1 MLNLSRRSFLSVGG
15 FGILSMPQILYAQNQ
30 TGTSHKAVIN
40 IFLGGG
46 PPHQDMWDIKTE
58 APSEIKGP
66 FKPISTSVAGI
77 QIGECFPQIASM
89 FDKFT
94 AIRSIVGSDGGHD
107 GHQCVTGWSRKD
119 MVSGTTYP
127 SIGAC
132 ASKILGPVD
141 LSVPVAIG
149 LAEPTS
155 HKPWS
160 EAGGAGYL
168 GETHKP
174 FKPNGEMMKDL
185 KLNLDVDRFRNR
197 KELLAGF
204 AGVNASIDKS
214 IITDTFTEEAFGVL
228 TSSALVDAIDISKED
243 PKIRERYGD
252 GKPFK
257 FQYDGAP
264 TVNEHVL
271 MARRLVE
278 AGARSVTLSYGRWDS
293 HGANFDLV
301 RDHGAKLDQCVSAL
315 VEDLDERGML
325 DDVMVVVW
333 GEFGRTPKINKTGGR
348 DHWPQVS
355 CALLAGGGFNH
366 GQVIGSTNRLGEIP
380 ESRPVH
386 IQEVCATMYRA
397 LGIDTMSTTL
407 ADRTGRPQYLLD
419 HRDPIKE
426 LTG

>member
-15 FGILSMPQILYAQNQ
+15 LGLLSMPQVICAQELS
-30 TGTSHKAVIN
+30 GTSHKAVIN

-58 APSEIKGP
+58 APSEIRGP
-66 FKPISTSVAGI
+66 FKPISTNVAGVH
-77 QIGECFPQIASM
+77 IGECFPQIASM

-94 AIRSIVGSDGGHD
+94 AIRSVVGSDGSHD
-107 GHQCVTGWSRKD
+107 GHQCVTGWKRKD
-119 MVSGTTYP
+119 MVSGTSYP
-127 SIGAC
+127 AIGAC

-141 LSVPVAIG
+141 PAVPVAVG
-149 LAEPTS
+149 LADPTQ
-155 HKPWS
+155 HMPWS

-168 GETHKP
+168 GDTHKP
-174 FKPNGEMMKDL
+174 FKPNGEMMEDL
-185 KLNLDVDRFRNR
+185 KLNLEVERFKSR
-197 KELLAGF
+197 KDLLNGF
-204 AGVNASIDKS
+204 ANLNKTIDQAVNV
-214 IITDTFTEEAFGVL
+214 DTFTEEAFGVL
-228 TSSALVDAIDISKED
+228 TSSSLVDALDLSKED
-243 PKIRERYGD
+243 PKIREMYGD

-271 MARRLVE
+271 MARRLVS

-293 HGANFDLV
+293 HGSNFDLV

-315 VEDLDERGML
+315 VRDLDQRGML
-325 DDVMVVVW
+325 DDTLVVVW
-333 GEFGRTPKINKTGGR
+333 GEFGRTPKINPKGGR

-366 GQVIGSTNRLGEIP
+366 GQIIGSTNRLGEVP
-380 ESRPVH
+380 ETRPVH
-386 IQEVCATMYRA
+386 IQEICATMYRA

-407 ADRTGRPQYLLD
+407 LDNTGRPQYLLD
-419 HRDPIKE
+419 HREPLKE
-426 LTG
+426 LI

>member
-1 MLNLSRRSFLSVGG
+1 MLTLSRRSFLTVGG
-15 FGILSMPQILYAQNQ
+15 LGMLSMPQLMYAQDRL
-30 TGTSHKAVIN
+30 GTSHKAVIN

-46 PPHQDMWDIKTE
+46 PPHQDMWDIKTK
-58 APSEIKGP
+58 APSEIRGP
-66 FKPISTSVAGI
+66 FKPISTAVNGI
-77 QIGECFPQIASM
+77 QIGECFPKIASM

-94 AIRSIVGSDGGHD
+94 AIRSIVGSDGSHD
-107 GHQCVTGWSRKD
+107 GHQCVTGWSRKE
-119 MVSGTTYP
+119 MVSGTSYP
-127 SIGAC
+127 AIGAC

-141 LSVPVAIG
+141 PAVPVAVG
-149 LAEPTS
+149 LADKTQ
-155 HKPWS
+155 HGPWS

-185 KLNLDVDRFRNR
+185 KLNLDVDRFRSR
-197 KELLAGF
+197 KDLLAGF
-204 AGVNASIDKS
+204 SGVREAIDKS
-214 IITDTFTEEAFGVL
+214 IAADTFTEEAFGVL
-228 TSSALVDAIDISKED
+228 TSSALVDALDISKESS
-243 PKIRERYGD
+243 KIREMYGD

-293 HGANFDLV
+293 HGSNFDLV

-315 VEDLDERGML
+315 VTDLDNRGML
-325 DDVMVVVW
+325 DDTLVVVW
-333 GEFGRTPKINKTGGR
+333 GEFGRTPKINKGGGR

-355 CALLAGGGFNH
+355 CALLAGGGFKH
-366 GQVIGSTNRLGEIP
+366 GQVIGETNRLGEVP

-386 IQEVCATMYRA
+386 IQEVCSTMYRA

-407 ADRTGRPQYLLD
+407 LDRTGRPQYLLD
-419 HRDPIKE
+419 HREPIKE
-426 LTG
+426 LVS

>member
-1 MLNLSRRSFLSVGG
+1 MLNLSRRSFLTVGG
-15 FGILSMPQILYAQNQ
+15 LGVLSMPQVLQAQKIN
-30 TGTSHKAVIN
+30 GTSHKAVIN

-46 PPHQDMWDIKTE
+46 PPHQDMWDIKTQ
-58 APSEIKGP
+58 APSEIRGP
-66 FKPISTSVAGI
+66 FKPIPTNVAGL

-94 AIRSIVGSDGGHD
+94 AIRSVVGSDGRHD
-107 GHQCVTGWSRKD
+107 GYQCVTGWSRND

-127 SIGAC
+127 AIGAC

-141 LSVPVAIG
+141 PAVPVAVG
-149 LAEPTS
+149 LADPTQ
-155 HKPWS
+155 HAPWS

-168 GETHKP
+168 GDTHKP

-185 KLNLDVDRFRNR
+185 KLNMQVERFKNR
-197 KELLAGF
+197 KQLLTGF
-204 AGVNASIDKS
+204 AQLNKTIDKAVNV
-214 IITDTFTEEAFGVL
+214 DTFTEEAFGVL
-228 TSSALVDAIDISKED
+228 TSSSLVDALDLSKEAT
-243 PKIRERYGD
+243 KIREMYGD
-252 GKPFK
+252 GKPYK

-293 HGANFDLV
+293 HGSNFDLV

-315 VEDLDERGML
+315 VRDLDQRGML
-325 DDVMVVVW
+325 DDTLVVVW
-333 GEFGRTPKINKTGGR
+333 GEFGRTPKINAKGGR

-355 CALLAGGGFNH
+355 AALLAGGGFNH
-366 GQVIGSTNRLGEIP
+366 GQMIGSTNRLGEIP
-380 ESRPVH
+380 ETRPVH
-386 IQEVCATMYRA
+386 IQEICATMYRA

-407 ADRTGRPQYLLD
+407 LDNTGRPQYLLD
-419 HRDPIKE
+419 HREPLKE
-426 LTG
+426 LI

>member
-1 MLNLSRRSFLSVGG
+1 MLTLSRRSFLSVGG
-15 FGILSMPQILYAQNQ
+15 FGLLSMPQVLCAQDNN
-30 TGTSHKAVIN
+30 GTSHKAVIN

-58 APSEIKGP
+58 APMEIRGP
-66 FKPISTSVAGI
+66 FKPISTSVAGVH
-77 QIGECFPQIASM
+77 IGECFPQIASM

-94 AIRSIVGSDGGHD
+94 AIRTVIGSDGGHD
-107 GHQCVTGWSRKD
+107 GYQCVTGWSRKD
-119 MVSGTTYP
+119 MVSGTNYP

-132 ASKILGPVD
+132 ASKILGAVD
-141 LSVPVAIG
+141 PAVPVAVG
-149 LAEPTS
+149 LAEPTK
-155 HKPWS
+155 HNPWS

-174 FKPNGEMMKDL
+174 FKPNGEMMSDL
-185 KLNLDVDRFRNR
+185 KLNLEIERFKNR
-197 KELLAGF
+197 KELLGGF
-204 AGVNASIDKS
+204 GKLSAQLDQAIGV
-214 IITDTFTEEAFGVL
+214 DTFTEEAFGVL
-228 TSSALVDAIDISKED
+228 TSSALVDALDISKED
-243 PKIRERYGD
+243 TKTRERYGD

-315 VEDLDERGML
+315 VEDLDQRGML
-325 DDVMVVVW
+325 DDTLVVVW
-333 GEFGRTPKINKTGGR
+333 GEFGRTPKINPNGGR

-380 ESRPVH
+380 DSRPVH

-407 ADRTGRPQYLLD
+407 IDRTGRPQYLLD
-419 HRDPIKE
+419 HREPIKE
-426 LTG
+426 LV